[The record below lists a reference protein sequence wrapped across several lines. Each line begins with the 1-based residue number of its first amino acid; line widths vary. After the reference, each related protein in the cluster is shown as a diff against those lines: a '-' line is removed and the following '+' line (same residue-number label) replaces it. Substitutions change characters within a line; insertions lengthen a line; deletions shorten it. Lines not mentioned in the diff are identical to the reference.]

1 MNNLNELDHR
11 SVKARVGPMLGFN
24 TFANAARTIAGIERI
39 HRICKGQFM
48 LIRKPGPKLALSMHA
63 AWKIAP
69 A

>member
-1 MNNLNELDHR
+1 
-11 SVKARVGPMLGFN
+11 VKACVGPMLGFN
-24 TFANAARTIAGIERI
+24 TFANAAPTIAGIELI
-39 HRICKGQFM
+39 HRIRRGQFV